1 MRPAP
6 ALAVFAAAAAAAV
19 GSGTMLRRATPP
31 RPTLSE
37 LGPSPYPLQDLA
49 LAATGSRAAAA
60 DLAWV
65 QLLQYGAGV
74 APPGWEDAPDKPYA
88 RLKDMALR
96 VIRLDPSLGR
106 AALYGGGLLGW
117 YHGVERPA
125 EAAEVLHAAMRLNPA
140 DPLPSLY
147 LAALAYKEKGRAGE
161 MIALL
166 ETSFDDPR
174 TPSQMKTILANLRKA
189 RGERAQALALWERI
203 LANPADASEH
213 ARARAQI
220 AELSGRQ

>member
-1 MRPAP
+1 MRRVPP
-6 ALAVFAAAAAAAV
+6 LAVFAVAAAAAV
-19 GSGTMLRRATPP
+19 GAGVMLRRTTPP
-31 RPTLSE
+31 RPSLAA

-49 LAATGSRAAAA
+49 LAAAGSRAAAA

-65 QLLQYGAGV
+65 QLLQYGAGS
-74 APPGWEDAPDKPYA
+74 APPGWEDEPGKPYA
-88 RLKDMALR
+88 RLKDMSLR

-106 AALYGGGLLGW
+106 AALFGGGLLGW
-117 YHGVERPA
+117 FHGVERPA
-125 EAAEVLHAAMRLNPA
+125 EAAEVLHAAMRLNPS

-147 LAALAYKEKGRAGE
+147 LAALAYKQKGRAGE

-174 TPSQMKTILANLRKA
+174 TPTQMKAILANLRKA
-189 RGERAQALALWERI
+189 RGERAQAMSLWERI